1 MISSSITCLLL
12 LFILVARILVAGN
25 PVDIF
30 HLEANLNVFLVNDV
44 HLLKTVLNVSC
55 GLVMYLVMICIYIYI
70 YLHIYHFEVCVWDEK
85 VIYMMLMSLVML
97 SQNCW

>member
-55 GLVMYLVMICIYIYI
+55 GLVMYLVMIYIYI
-70 YLHIYHFEVCVWDEK
+70 YTYILKCVSGTK
-85 VIYMMLMSLVML
+85 K
-97 SQNCW
+97 